1 MLQKGAKITEN
12 VLLYNFSSSINF
24 FCVFVF
30 TPLRYSDGPCMASV
44 CFCRFIH
51 CTIHASSL
59 GTNKT
64 ARRKSLVYG

>member
-24 FCVFVF
+24 FLCVCFYA
-30 TPLRYSDGPCMASV
+30 RYSDGPCMASV